1 MMKLNIAALML
12 TGGLTLAM
20 NAMAFEPSKPE
31 CIAPAKP
38 GGGFD
43 LTCRIVSNGFAEAGL
58 LKTPMAVTFMPG
70 GVGAVAYNHING
82 VRPDDG
88 NALVAFSSGSLL
100 NLAQGKFGKDLDE
113 SNARWVGAAGVDYGA
128 IMVKADAPWN
138 TLAELVA
145 DIKKDP
151 TKFVVGAGGG
161 VGSQDWMK
169 AAILMKSSAVDPK
182 SMRYVAYEGGGE
194 ALAAL
199 MGGHIQVYPGD
210 AGEMQGQ
217 LEAGKVRV
225 LAVMSPERLEG
236 EFANIPTA
244 LEQGIDAQWTILRGF
259 YLGPKV
265 SDEAYQYWADQFS
278 KAYESEA
285 FMATVA
291 DKGLMPFKMQGAE
304 LDSYVRER
312 VGYMRNLAREAGLI
326 Q

>member
-1 MMKLNIAALML
+1 MKLNMGALML

-20 NAMAFEPSKPE
+20 NAVAFEPSKPE

-43 LTCRIVSNGFAEAGL
+43 LTCRIVSNGFADAGL
-58 LKTPMAVTFMPG
+58 LKAPMAVTFMPG

-100 NLAQGKFGKDLDE
+100 NIAQGKFGKDLDE
-113 SNARWVGAAGVDYGA
+113 NDARWVGAAGVDYGA

-138 TLAELVA
+138 TLQELVA

-225 LAVMSPERLEG
+225 LAIMSPERLDG
-236 EFANIPTA
+236 EFAAIPTA
-244 LEQGIDAQWTILRGF
+244 TEQGIDAQWTILRGF

-265 SDEAYQYWADQFS
+265 SDEAYQYWASEFG

-285 FMATVA
+285 FLAAVA
-291 DKGLMPFKMQGAE
+291 DKGLMPFKMQGPE
-304 LDSYVRER
+304 FDSYVRER
-312 VGYMRNLAREAGLI
+312 VGYMRALAREAGLI
-326 Q
+326 E

>member
-1 MMKLNIAALML
+1 MKLNIAALML